1 MGSAQS
7 QAIVAEDFSC
17 GKYNEDQQDWSVRYD
32 ASTTGMPMKYVRH
45 VLTDGAPCTMTGA
58 KRSSEVRFT
67 CLPQHTENLL
77 VLVKVRGKRAVHMCE
92 FHPYMQT

>member
-1 MGSAQS
+1 M
-7 QAIVAEDFSC
+7 
-17 GKYNEDQQDWSVRYD
+17 RYD

-77 VLVKVRGKRAVHMCE
+77 VLVKVRGRREILVCK
-92 FHPYMQT
+92 FHLSMQT